1 MRYAVPV
8 FVVLAACGG
17 SHATDATGP
26 QPPADGGTGADASA
40 GGSFSVLSL
49 VAGQPG
55 GLGNVDAT
63 GSTARFTRPW
73 YAADDARGHLYVSD
87 GDAVRRID
95 EASGAVTTLAGIAF
109 SVGPTAG
116 FVDGVGAD
124 ARFNQPTGLVVDASQ
139 GGGTLYVSDAGN
151 SAVRALDPA
160 TGAVTTIVHP
170 ADVGSGGPGAPR
182 FTPVGVALDG
192 AGNLYVADFG
202 NIPAGVGTE
211 TGGAVYRVSLS
222 GGGVTLLAGAPV
234 YGPAR
239 VDGTGAAARFRHLRG
254 LAFDGQGGLYAAD
267 ECAVRR
273 IDVSSAAVTT
283 LAAQACA
290 ARLYGLA
297 SDGAGTLYAAD
308 EASVILAVATATGT
322 VRTIAGQ
329 SGTYGSAD
337 GVGAA
342 ATFSGPTG
350 VALGPDGT
358 LRIADTGNT
367 TIRALATA
375 TAAVTTLAGAPP
387 APGTVDGAG
396 SSARFDAP
404 QGATF
409 DGTGTLYVVD
419 WADDTVR
426 AVDVASGAVRTLAG
440 KAGVTG
446 SADGTGSAA
455 TFYQPTYAAYDGSG
469 HLYVSDSGNFA
480 VRRIDV
486 ATAAVT
492 TVASGGFVPEGV
504 AMDGSGNL
512 YVADSA
518 FSTILRV
525 DPKTGATSAF
535 AGAHSRGCATGDGV
549 GVSAGFC
556 GPQGLV
562 YDGSGNLYVTDNQT
576 VRRIELAT
584 AQVTTIAGSAGG
596 AGTADGVGTAALF
609 DGPSAL
615 AYDGAGHLFVADSF
629 NATVR
634 RIDVAT
640 GVVTTAIGRAGQ
652 YGVVLG
658 PIATARLNGPEGLA
672 VGPGGALFV
681 TDIDENVVLLAR

>member
-1 MRYAVPV
+1 MRFAVPV
-8 FVVLAACGG
+8 FVAVAACGG
-17 SHATDATGP
+17 THAPGATGT
-26 QPPADGGTGADASA
+26 QPPTDGGASQDASEA
-40 GGSFSVLSL
+40 GSFSFLSL

-63 GSTARFTRPW
+63 GSTARFARPW
-73 YAADDARGHLYVSD
+73 YAADDASGHLYVSD

-95 EASGAVTTLAGIAF
+95 EASGRVTTLAGIAF
-109 SVGPTAG
+109 GVGPTAG
-116 FVDGVGAD
+116 FVDGAGAD
-124 ARFNQPTGLVVDASQ
+124 ARFAQPTGLVVDA
-139 GGGTLYVSDAGN
+139 GGTIYVSDAGN
-151 SAVRALDPA
+151 SAVRAVDAA

-170 ADVGSGGPGAPR
+170 ADVGSGGPGAPT
-182 FTPVGVALDG
+182 FTPVGLALDG

-202 NIPAGVGTE
+202 HVPSGGVGTE

-222 GGGVTLLAGAPV
+222 GGGVTVLAGSPA
-234 YGPAR
+234 YGPAT
-239 VDGTGAAARFRHLRG
+239 VDGTGAAARFSHPRG
-254 LAFDGQGGLYAAD
+254 LAYDGQGALYAAD

-273 IDVSSAAVTT
+273 IDVASSAVTT
-283 LAAQACA
+283 LAAQACL

-308 EASVILAVATATGT
+308 EASVIVAVATATGAAHA
-322 VRTIAGQ
+322 IAGQ
-329 SGTYGSAD
+329 PDTYGSAD

-350 VALGPDGT
+350 VALGPDHT
-358 LRIADTGNT
+358 LRIADTGNYSV
-367 TIRALATA
+367 RALATA
-375 TAAVTTLAGAPP
+375 TSAVSTLAGAP
-387 APGTVDGAG
+387 AAAAAVDGTG

-404 QGATF
+404 QGAAF
-409 DGTGTLYVVD
+409 DGTRTLYVVD
-419 WADDTVR
+419 WNDDTVR

-440 KAGVTG
+440 TAGVAG
-446 SADGTGSAA
+446 SADGTGPAA
-455 TFYQPTYAAYDGSG
+455 AFNQPTYAAYDGAG
-469 HLYVSDSGNFA
+469 QLYVSDSGNFA

-492 TVASGGFVPEGV
+492 TVAGGGFVPEGL
-504 AMDGSGNL
+504 ALDGSGAL

-549 GVSAGFC
+549 GGSAGFC
-556 GPQGLV
+556 GPQGLA
-562 YDGSGNLYVTDNQT
+562 YDGIGNLYVTDNQS
-576 VRRIELAT
+576 VRRVDLAT
-584 AQVTTIAGSAGG
+584 AQVTTIAGSPG
-596 AGTADGVGTAALF
+596 ASGTADGVGAAALF
-609 DGPSAL
+609 DSPSGL
-615 AYDGAGHLFVADSF
+615 AYDGAGHLYVADSF

-640 GVVTTAIGRAGQ
+640 GRVTTEIGRAGD

-658 PIATARLNGPEGLA
+658 AIASARLNGPEGLA
-672 VGPGGALFV
+672 LGPGGALFV
-681 TDIDENVVLLAR
+681 TDIDENVVLVAR